1 MEVARDFLLHD
12 SLTINL
18 DQEIKDIPSTAQE
31 MLCSFIIDAILFKCM
46 AVLN

>member
-1 MEVARDFLLHD
+1 MEVARDFLLHG

-31 MLCSFIIDAILFKCM
+31 MFCSSFFIDAILFKCKT
-46 AVLN
+46 